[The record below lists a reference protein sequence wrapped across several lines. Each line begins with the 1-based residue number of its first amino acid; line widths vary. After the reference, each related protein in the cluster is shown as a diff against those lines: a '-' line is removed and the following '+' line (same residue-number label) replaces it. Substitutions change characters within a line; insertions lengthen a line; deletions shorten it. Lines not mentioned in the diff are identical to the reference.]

1 MRTRLSSV
9 APVLMALTAA
19 LTAYADG
26 YDVAGTPSVGF
37 TAVGPGGLKING
49 SADNLSAIDQGD
61 KVVFKSSLKDVKT
74 GIALRD
80 KHTKKYLG
88 TEEWPDASLTVDKS
102 AIKLPEDGKKT
113 SGTAPGK
120 FRLHGVNRDVK
131 VNYSAERHGS
141 DYAVEGHF
149 SVNIEDHKIEK
160 PCYLGVCVDSNVKVD
175 AKFKLHAK

>member
-26 YDVAGTPSVGF
+26 YDVVGTPNVGF

-49 SADNLSAIDQGD
+49 TADNLSAIDQAD

-74 GIALRD
+74 GISLRD
-80 KHTKKYLG
+80 THTKRYLG
-88 TEEWPDASLTVDKS
+88 TEQWPDASLTVDKS
-102 AIKLPEDGKKT
+102 GIKLPDDGKKT

-120 FRLHGVNRDVK
+120 FRLHGVTRDVK

-160 PCYLGVCVDSNVKVD
+160 PCYLGVCVDSTVKVD